1 MVVKVKKNKTPK
13 ASKSKKGKTMLQ
25 KQTVS
30 QNVKVNIYKSQRI
43 PKDFKL
49 IQQNKASGAGGT
61 PNIRALPQSVFH
73 STVIQPSSTLYKE
86 QFGYAKPVNVSP
98 FERLLASEA
107 VEDNR
112 QLETATLRNALE
124 SSRLKSIERRPIEAP
139 VRRGESEEA
148 RFLARATASKEDN
161 RQPFKV
167 ASRQQAGTLGV
178 SFRDR
183 ISEGEYLQERRAQP
197 EDESYRVLPQSTV
210 ESSIES
216 AISEASTGQR
226 NYAEGESQTFRTDT
240 LGEGFGGQLGGA
252 STIETPQSG
261 EDHGHTQ
268 ILGEPSIPDRLVDY
282 LAESGTSGD
291 LLESQREEIVP
302 LTEGQIQAGQIDLES
317 RGRGRPQVYS
327 DPEHERGR
335 KATAQTRAIQAF
347 QAKYKAQREARLEA
361 QAPDLQTKIG
371 KALFQNLG
379 EIVSSRKEQRA
390 IQPARPVKT
399 LVEHFGGKSKV
410 SGSHRGEGAI

>member
-30 QNVKVNIYKSQRI
+30 QNVKVNIYKPHRI

-49 IQQNKASGAGGT
+49 IQQNNASGT

-73 STVIQPSSTLYKE
+73 STVVQPSSTLYKE
-86 QFGYAKPVNVSP
+86 QFGSARPINVSP

-107 VEDNR
+107 VDDNR
-112 QLETATLRNALE
+112 QLEIATLRNALE
-124 SSRLKSIERRPIEAP
+124 SSRLKAIQREPIQAP
-139 VRRGESEEA
+139 IRKGESEEA
-148 RFLARATASKEDN
+148 RFLSRAAASTENITPPFRISARQN
-161 RQPFKV
+161 
-167 ASRQQAGTLGV
+167 AGTIGV

-183 ISEGEYLQERRAQP
+183 ISEERRPAQRVLTQV
-197 EDESYRVLPQSTV
+197 ESYRVLPQSTV

-216 AISEASTGQR
+216 AISEALTGQR
-226 NYAEGESQTFRTDT
+226 NYTEGESQTFRTDT
-240 LGEGFGGQLGGA
+240 LGEGFGGA

-261 EDHGHTQ
+261 ENHGHSHP
-268 ILGEPSIPDRLVDY
+268 LGEPAIPDRLVNY
-282 LAESGTSGD
+282 LAENGTSSD
-291 LLESQREEIVP
+291 ILEQQREEIVP
-302 LTEGQIQAGQIDLES
+302 LTEGAIQAAQIELES
-317 RGRGRPQVYS
+317 RGRGRPQIFS
-327 DPEHERGR
+327 DPEHEKGR

-361 QAPDLQTKIG
+361 ESPNLQTKIG

-379 EIVSSRKEQRA
+379 ELVSSRKEQRA

-399 LVEHFGGKSKV
+399 LVEHFGGKSTV
-410 SGSHRGEGAI
+410 SGSHRGEGSI